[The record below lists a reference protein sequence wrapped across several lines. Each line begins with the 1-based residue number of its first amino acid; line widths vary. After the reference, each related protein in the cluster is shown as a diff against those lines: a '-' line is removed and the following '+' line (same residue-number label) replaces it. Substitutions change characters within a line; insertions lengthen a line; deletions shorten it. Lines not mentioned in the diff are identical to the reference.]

1 MWGHDDDLLNSTEFA
16 QPALF
21 AVEVALYRLLESWGV
36 RPDFVMGHSVGELTA
51 AHVADVLSLENAA
64 VLVVARGR
72 FMQALPAGGAMMAV
86 QATEDEVRPLLTD
99 GVGIAAVNGPSSVVV
114 SGDEDAV
121 TAIADQ
127 LREQGRRVHKL
138 AVSHAFHSPLMEPM
152 IDEFKTAAKGLAVK
166 APIIPVISNV
176 TGKLAEEDF
185 ASADYWTQHIR
196 AAVRFADSIR
206 FANSAGANRFLEVGP
221 GGGLTSSIEES
232 LAEADIVSVPML
244 RKDRPE
250 PASLM
255 TGLAQAFVSGLGVD
269 WRAVLPGAGFVEL
282 PTYAFE
288 RRRFW
293 LSSDGAASDAA
304 GLGLAPSEHALLG
317 AVVDLPGS
325 GGGGADGPAFRGVA
339 GLACRPRRRWRGGV
353 PRRRVRR
360 VGDPRRRRSR
370 LLGPRRTDAGGAVG
384 DPGDRLGSR
393 AGSRRRRRRVRQP
406 TGIGV
411 LPQRRTLGL
420 DFACRRCGP
429 ARHNRLGRPGHRTC
443 RAGRRS
449 ARRRSTSTGFTTD
462 WRTAGTGMARR
473 FKG

>member
-1 MWGHDDDLLNSTEFA
+1 MALTAEELVSGLAELAGGLAGGSVISGNAAPAGKTVFVFPGQGSQWLGMGMGLHAAYPVFAEAFDTVVGELDWHLLRPLREVIWGHDENLLNTTEFA

-21 AVEVALYRLLESWGV
+21 AIEVALYRLLESWGV

-51 AHVADVLSLENAA
+51 AHVAGAFSLENAA

-99 GVGIAAVNGPSSVVV
+99 GVGIGAVNGPSSVVV
-114 SGDEDAV
+114 SGDEQAV
-121 TAIADQ
+121 AAIAER

-152 IDEFKTAAKGLAVK
+152 IDEFRTAAKGLTVA
-166 APIIPVISNV
+166 APTIPIISNV
-176 TGKLAEEDF
+176 TGQLAGQDF

-206 FANSAGANRFLEVGP
+206 FANSAGASRFLEVGP

-232 LAEADIVSVPML
+232 LADADIVSLPTL

-250 PASLM
+250 PTSLM
-255 TGLAQAFVSGLGVD
+255 TGLAQAFASGVDVD

-293 LSSDGAASDAA
+293 LSNDGAAGDAA

-317 AVVDLPGS
+317 AVVDLPSS
-325 GGGGADGPAFRGVA
+325 GGVVLTGRLSAASQRGLLITSLVA
-339 GLACRPRRRWRGGV
+339 WWC
-353 PRRRVRR
+353 
-360 VGDPRRRRSR
+360 S
-370 LLGPRRTDAGGAVG
+370 
-384 DPGDRLGSR
+384 
-393 AGSRRRRRRVRQP
+393 
-406 TGIGV
+406 
-411 LPQRRTLGL
+411 
-420 DFACRRCGP
+420 P
-429 ARHNRLGRPGHRTC
+429 ARDLSSW
-443 RAGRRS
+443 RS
-449 ARRRSTSTGFTTD
+449 VPATKSAAPSSTN
-462 WRTAGTGMARR
+462 
-473 FKG
+473 